1 MMTAAST
8 LRATNDQRELRSFV
22 GNHRRPG
29 HLHGPNM
36 QVCLIPYR
44 QHTLSSAACS
54 RYAPC
59 TLSPVG
65 SLHVQSWS
73 SRVPKCATFKI
84 ATPVAL
90 GRYHQISARSFG
102 LRTACL
108 ERAHKTPSPMR
119 KLKPIFFHM
128 PKRIFRNT
136 RAG

>member
-8 LRATNDQRELRSFV
+8 LRATNDQCELRSFV
-22 GNHRRPG
+22 GDRRRRPG

-36 QVCLIPYR
+36 QVCLIPCR
-44 QHTLSSAACS
+44 QHHTLVSSL
-54 RYAPC
+54 
-59 TLSPVG
+59 LSICPLHIVG
-65 SLHVQSWS
+65 GLHVQSWS

-102 LRTACL
+102 LQTACL